1 MTQFFLQQRLLVD
14 LVGTRENAVPEFQHL
29 FNVLVDFVT
38 ACTAI
43 VDRALLKQR
52 ILHGKRLTA
61 ELRRHNAALPVK
73 VDERTVDAGNALVA
87 FLVAAENALVV
98 HGDEALKVRPVG
110 ADFFSQLF
118 ENLNALRTADGKQQN
133 VAQLGVLLAV
143 IVGDI
148 AQALHKRLARGD
160 DIADHQRA
168 VGHHGQLAVF
178 DIERHLIILAEHAL
192 TGHKADVMHADML
205 LVAAFLERVVECAAQ
220 NRQNV
225 RRSDLFLLLEVVHH
239 LRGSRHERR
248 IHLVADNLR
257 MVHQL
262 AGLCLRD
269 DVVFIDKAAARQT
282 VAVHTLIAEF
292 RYDMDVIPIFDHIS
306 FLPKKRDRLPFLRA
320 EGPWFSSFS
329 YWIQRN
335 AACSVFTQHIR
346 PSPLFR
352 LHFTAFIIRE
362 KPYCCQQLCKPQA
375 GFLTYN
381 PHSETAA

>member
-1 MTQFFLQQRLLVD
+1 
-14 LVGTRENAVPEFQHL
+14 
-29 FNVLVDFVT
+29 
-38 ACTAI
+38 
-43 VDRALLKQR
+43 
-52 ILHGKRLTA
+52 
-61 ELRRHNAALPVK
+61 
-73 VDERTVDAGNALVA
+73 
-87 FLVAAENALVV
+87 
-98 HGDEALKVRPVG
+98 
-110 ADFFSQLF
+110 
-118 ENLNALRTADGKQQN
+118 
-133 VAQLGVLLAV
+133 
-143 IVGDI
+143 
-148 AQALHKRLARGD
+148 
-160 DIADHQRA
+160 
-168 VGHHGQLAVF
+168 
-178 DIERHLIILAEHAL
+178 
-192 TGHKADVMHADML
+192 MHADML

-362 KPYCCQQLCKPQA
+362 KPYRCQQLCKPQA